1 MKVYSTPP
9 IPFSVSQVD
18 EFSGVLHKVV
28 VAQAGRVKSYFEM
41 IGAITLSQIESL
53 GNARDKGVKA
63 RFGHPNMC
71 SSSFG
76 TYIGRFRNFKVDEGS
91 VHADLHLDKICKES
105 PSGNLYDYIIKMA
118 KNNPDMFGASIAFVP
133 GKPEATDA
141 EFPSTRIEELLA
153 TDLVDDP
160 AATNSLFAVDAF
172 AFQATTFLDANPGIA
187 SLIASKPDTIIEFML
202 KYYSNNHIMKKEMF
216 QRLRNL
222 FNTQEV
228 TSEVVSAEVTE
239 LEKKFDESSAAL
251 GEIYADVLEKVRK
264 NPVSARKF
272 DFVAETPAG
281 SDSVLA
287 AIEVTADL
295 SLEKM
300 FEDLRTVVFGQQAH
314 ISNMVEY
321 YNSVVDRLQSDH
333 HGEAETLNQ
342 SITNHQNEA
351 CTLNQRIQEQEGTI
365 LERDQVIQERDQQL
379 SNLNEQIVSLQSQ
392 VSTLTDKL
400 AAAPT
405 SVDSI
410 DPKLS
415 IAKKEE
421 SFGKK
426 LLAQMPGQL
435 KEKLATQKCHCEDP
449 AIGI

>member
-1 MKVYSTPP
+1 MKVFSTPT

-18 EFSGVLHKVV
+18 EFSGILHKVV
-28 VAQAGRVKSYFEM
+28 VAQTGKVKSYFEM
-41 IGAITLSQIESL
+41 IDATTLSQIESL
-53 GNARDKGVKA
+53 GNAREKGVKA

-91 VHADLHLDKICKES
+91 VHADLHLDEICKES

-141 EFPSTRIEELLA
+141 EFPSTRIDELLA

-187 SLIASKPDTIIEFML
+187 SLLASKPESIIEFML
-202 KYYSNNHIMKKEMF
+202 KYYSNNDIMKKEMF

-222 FNTQEV
+222 FNTGEI

-287 AIEVTADL
+287 AIEVTTNL

-333 HGEAETLNQ
+333 LGEAETLNQ
-342 SITNHQNEA
+342 SITDHQNEA
-351 CTLNQRIQEQEGTI
+351 CTLNQKIQEQ
-365 LERDQVIQERDQQL
+365 DQSIQEQKIQL
-379 SNLNEQIVSLQSQ
+379 TSFNEQIVSLQSQ

-400 AAAPT
+400 KAAPT

-435 KEKLATQKCHCEDP
+435 KEKLSTAAMNSGSVNDN
-449 AIGI
+449 ANS

>member
-1 MKVYSTPP
+1 MKVFSTPP
-9 IPFSVSQVD
+9 IPFTVSQVD
-18 EFSGVLHKVV
+18 ESSGVLHKVV
-28 VAQAGRVKSYFEM
+28 VAQIGQVKSYFEM
-41 IGAITLSQIESL
+41 IDATTLSQIESL
-53 GNARDKGVKA
+53 GNAREKGVKA

-91 VHADLHLDKICKES
+91 VHADLHLDEICKDS

-172 AFQATTFLDANPGIA
+172 AFQATTFLNANPGIA
-187 SLIASKPDTIIEFML
+187 SLIASKPESIIEFML
-202 KYYSNNHIMKKEMF
+202 KYYSNNDIMKKEMF

-239 LEKKFDESSAAL
+239 LEKKFDASSAAL

-272 DFVAETPAG
+272 DFVAESPAG

-333 HGEAETLNQ
+333 HGEAESLNQ
-342 SITNHQNEA
+342 SITDHQNES
-351 CTLNQRIQEQEGTI
+351 CTLNQAIQEQ
-365 LERDQVIQERDQQL
+365 VQQL
-379 SNLNEQIVSLQSQ
+379 SSLNEQIVSLQSQ

-400 AAAPT
+400 KAAPT

-426 LLAQMPGQL
+426 LLSQMPGQL
-435 KEKLATQKCHCEDP
+435 KDKLSKASVQVESNS
-449 AIGI
+449 

>member
-1 MKVYSTPP
+1 MKVFSTPQ

-18 EFSGVLHKVV
+18 EFSGILHKVV
-28 VAQAGRVKSYFEM
+28 VAQAGKVKSYFEM
-41 IGAITLSQIESL
+41 IDATTLSQIESL
-53 GNARDKGVKA
+53 GNAREKGVKA

-71 SSSFG
+71 SSAFG
-76 TYIGRFRNFKVDEGS
+76 TYIGRFRNFKVEDGS
-91 VHADLHLDKICKES
+91 VHADLHLDEICKDS

-133 GKPEATDA
+133 GKPEVTDA

-172 AFQATTFLDANPGIA
+172 AFQATTFLDSNPGIA
-187 SLIASKPDTIIEFML
+187 ALIASKPESIIEFML
-202 KYYSNNHIMKKEMF
+202 KYYSNNDIMKKEMF

-222 FNTQEV
+222 FNAGEV
-228 TSEVVSAEVTE
+228 SSESVSAEVTE

-264 NPVSARKF
+264 NPVAARKF

-300 FEDLRTVVFGQQAH
+300 FEDLRTLVFGQQAH

-333 HGEAETLNQ
+333 LGEAETLNQ
-342 SITNHQNEA
+342 SITDHQNES
-351 CTLNQRIQEQEGTI
+351 CMLNQKIQEQ
-365 LERDQVIQERDQQL
+365 DQSIQERDQQL

-400 AAAPT
+400 KAAPT
-405 SVDSI
+405 SVDTI

-435 KEKLATQKCHCEDP
+435 KEKLTTTPCHCESRSV
-449 AIGI
+449 G

>member
-1 MKVYSTPP
+1 MKVFSTPQ

-18 EFSGVLHKVV
+18 EFSGILHKVV
-28 VAQAGRVKSYFEM
+28 VAQAGKVKSYFEM
-41 IGAITLSQIESL
+41 IDATTLSQIESL
-53 GNARDKGVKA
+53 GNAREKGVKA

-76 TYIGRFRNFKVDEGS
+76 TYIGRFRNFKAEEGS
-91 VHADLHLDKICKES
+91 VHADLHLDEICKDS

-172 AFQATTFLDANPGIA
+172 AFQATTFLNANPGIA
-187 SLIASKPDTIIEFML
+187 SLIASKPESIIEFML
-202 KYYSNNHIMKKEMF
+202 KYYSNNDIMKKEMF

-251 GEIYADVLEKVRK
+251 GDIYADVLEKVRK

-321 YNSVVDRLQSDH
+321 YNSVVDKLQSDH
-333 HGEAETLNQ
+333 NGEAETLNQ
-342 SITNHQNEA
+342 SITDHQNEA
-351 CTLNQRIQEQEGTI
+351 CTLNQKIQEQ
-365 LERDQVIQERDQQL
+365 DQTIQERDQQL
-379 SNLNEQIVSLQSQ
+379 SNLNEQITTLQSQ

-400 AAAPT
+400 KAAPT

-435 KEKLATQKCHCEDP
+435 KEKLSKASVQVESNS
-449 AIGI
+449 

>member
-1 MKVYSTPP
+1 MKIFSTPP

-18 EFSGVLHKVV
+18 ESLGILHRVV
-28 VAQAGRVKSYFEM
+28 VAQSGKVKSYFEM
-41 IGAITLSQIESL
+41 IDTTTLAQIESL
-53 GNARDKGVKA
+53 GNAREKGVKA

-76 TYIGRFRNFKVDEGS
+76 TYIGRFRNFIMEGDS
-91 VHADLHLDKICKES
+91 VCADLHLDEICKDS

-172 AFQATTFLDANPGIA
+172 AYQATAFLDANPAIV
-187 SLIASKPDTIIEFML
+187 SLIASKPETIIEFML
-202 KYYSNNHIMKKEMF
+202 KYYSNNDIMKKEMF

-222 FNTQEV
+222 FNAGEV
-228 TSEVVSAEVTE
+228 SSESVSAEVTE
-239 LEKKFDESSAAL
+239 LEKRFDESSTAI

-264 NPVSARKF
+264 NPLAVWKF
-272 DFVAETPAG
+272 DFVAETPAS

-300 FEDLRTVVFGQQAH
+300 FEDLRILVFGQQAH
-314 ISNMVEY
+314 ISNIMEY
-321 YNSVVDRLQSDH
+321 YNSVIDRLQLDH
-333 HGEAETLNQ
+333 QSEAKGLNQ
-342 SITNHQNEA
+342 TITDHQNEA
-351 CTLNQRIQEQEGTI
+351 YTLNQRILEQ
-365 LERDQVIQERDQQL
+365 DQQL
-379 SNLNEQIVSLQSQ
+379 TSLNEQITSLQTQ
-392 VSTLTDKL
+392 ISTLQDRLK
-400 AAAPT
+400 AAPT
-405 SVDSI
+405 TVESI

-415 IAKKEE
+415 ISKPEE
-421 SFGKK
+421 SYGKK
-426 LLAQMPGQL
+426 LLSQMPTQL
-435 KEKLATQKCHCEDP
+435 KEKLETKQCHCESRS
-449 AIGI
+449 AG

>member
-1 MKVYSTPP
+1 MKVFSTPP

-18 EFSGVLHKVV
+18 EDRGLLHRVV
-28 VAQAGRVKSYFEM
+28 VAQAGKLKSYFEL
-41 IGAITLSQIESL
+41 IDATTLSQIESL
-53 GNARDKGVKA
+53 GNAREKGVKA

-76 TYIGRFRNFKVDEGS
+76 TYIGRFRNFKVDNDS
-91 VHADLHLDKICKES
+91 VHADLHLDEICKES

-172 AFQATTFLDANPGIA
+172 AYQATTFLDANPGIA
-187 SLIASKPDTIIEFML
+187 SLIAKSPESIIEFML
-202 KYYSNNHIMKKEMF
+202 KYYSNNDIMKKEMF

-222 FNTQEV
+222 FNTEEV
-228 TSEVVSAEVTE
+228 TPEVVSAEVSQ
-239 LEKKFDESSAAL
+239 LEMKFDETSAAI
-251 GEIYADVLEKVRK
+251 GEIYADVLDKVRK
-264 NPVSARKF
+264 CPVAVRKF
-272 DFVAETPAG
+272 DFVAETPAA

-300 FEDLRTVVFGQQAH
+300 FEDLRILVFGQQAH
-314 ISNMVEY
+314 ISNILEY

-333 HGEAETLNQ
+333 QSEAEALNQ
-342 SITNHQNEA
+342 SITDHQNEA
-351 CTLNQRIQEQEGTI
+351 CTLNQTIQEQ
-365 LERDQVIQERDQQL
+365 VQQL
-379 SNLNEQIVSLQSQ
+379 TSLNEQIVSLQSQ
-392 VSTLTDKL
+392 ISTLQDQLK
-400 AAAPT
+400 AAPT
-405 SVDSI
+405 TVDSI

-415 IAKKEE
+415 ISKSEE
-421 SFGKK
+421 SYGKK
-426 LLAQMPGQL
+426 LLAQMPDQL
-435 KEKLATQKCHCEDP
+435 KEKLNKSASN
-449 AIGI
+449 GG

>member
-1 MKVYSTPP
+1 MKVFSTPP
-9 IPFSVSQVD
+9 IPFSVSRVD
-18 EFSGVLHKVV
+18 EFSGILHKVV
-28 VAQAGRVKSYFEM
+28 VAQAGKVKSYFEM
-41 IGAITLSQIESL
+41 IDATTLSQIASF
-53 GNARDKGVKA
+53 GNAREKGVKA

-71 SSSFG
+71 SSAFG
-76 TYIGRFRNFKVDEGS
+76 TYIGRFRNFKAEEGS
-91 VHADLHLDKICKES
+91 VHADLHLDEICKDS

-172 AFQATTFLDANPGIA
+172 AFQATTFLNANPGIA
-187 SLIASKPDTIIEFML
+187 SLIASKPESIIEFML
-202 KYYSNNHIMKKEMF
+202 KYYSNNDIMKKEMF

-239 LEKKFDESSAAL
+239 LEKKFDASSAAL

-272 DFVAETPAG
+272 DFVAESPAG

-314 ISNMVEY
+314 NSNMVEY

-333 HGEAETLNQ
+333 HGEAESLNQ
-342 SITNHQNEA
+342 SITDHQNES
-351 CTLNQRIQEQEGTI
+351 CTLNQAIQEQ
-365 LERDQVIQERDQQL
+365 VQQL
-379 SNLNEQIVSLQSQ
+379 SSLNEQIVSLQSQ

-400 AAAPT
+400 KAAPT

-426 LLAQMPGQL
+426 LLSQMPGQL
-435 KEKLATQKCHCEDP
+435 KDKLSKASVQVESNS
-449 AIGI
+449 